1 MIDGCGRTI
10 DYLRISLTPSCDLNC
25 FYCQPESS
33 QCSLAGVLDPDQ
45 IERFV
50 RAAAGLG
57 VTRVRLTGGEPLL
70 RPDLE
75 EIVARIAAVHGIS
88 DISLTTNAQ
97 QLEQRAA
104 ALKQAGLR
112 RINVSLDTLQPERY
126 RRFTGGGDLQRVFA
140 GLRAAEACG
149 LSPIHLNVVAMK
161 GVNDDEIAALAELTM
176 THDWDVRF
184 IELMQIGVTRESGRQ
199 QLLSADQ
206 IWRLLG
212 RPEAAPDSDGAGPAR
227 YYCLPKARGKVGLI
241 SAVSEHFC
249 GDCNRIR
256 LTSNGKLRL
265 CLLAEDELDF
275 WPLLQPSVSP
285 AELSRALQEA
295 VGLKPSEQPHV
306 PRATRRMSEIG
317 G

>member
-25 FYCQPESS
+25 FYCQPESR
-33 QCSLAGVLDPDQ
+33 QCSLDDALSPEQ

-50 RAAAGLG
+50 RAAADLG
-57 VTRVRLTGGEPLL
+57 VSHVRLTGGEPLL

-75 EIVARIAAVHGIS
+75 EIVARIAAVHGIK
-88 DISLTTNAQ
+88 DVSLTTNAQ
-97 QLEQRAA
+97 RLEARAT
-104 ALKQAGLR
+104 ALRRAGLQ

-126 RRFTGGGDLQRVFA
+126 RRFTGGGDLQRVFS
-140 GLRAAEACG
+140 GLRAAEAAG
-149 LSPIHLNVVAMK
+149 IKPIHLNVVAMK
-161 GVNDDEIAALAELTM
+161 GVNDDEIVSLAELTL

-184 IELMQIGVTRESGRQ
+184 IELMQIGVTRESGQQ
-199 QLLSADQ
+199 QLLSAEQ

-212 RPEAAPDSDGAGPAR
+212 KPAPAADSAGAGPAR
-227 YYCLPKARGKVGLI
+227 YYRLPGARGRIGLI

-249 GDCNRIR
+249 GSCNRIR
-256 LTSNGKLRL
+256 LTSHGKLRL
-265 CLLAEDELDF
+265 CLLAEEEIDF
-275 WPLLQPSVSP
+275 WPLLHPSVDS
-285 AELSRALQEA
+285 AELSRALQAA
-295 VGLKPSEQPHV
+295 VALKPLEQPHV

>member
-25 FYCQPESS
+25 FYCQPQSR
-33 QCSLAGVLDPDQ
+33 QCSLADVLSPDQ

-50 RAAAGLG
+50 QAAVALG
-57 VTRVRLTGGEPLL
+57 VRRVRLTGGEPLL

-75 EIVARIAAVHGIS
+75 EIVARIAAVREIS

-97 QLEQRAA
+97 QLEARAA
-104 ALKQAGLR
+104 GLKQAGLQ

-126 RRFTGGGDLQRVFA
+126 RRFTGGGDLQRVFS

-149 LSPIHLNVVAMK
+149 LTPIHLNVVAMK
-161 GVNDDEIAALAELTM
+161 GVNDDEIADLAELTM

-184 IELMQIGVTRESGRQ
+184 IELMQIGVTRENGRQ
-199 QLLSADQ
+199 QLLSAEQ
-206 IWRLLG
+206 IWHLLG
-212 RPEAAPDSDGAGPAR
+212 KPEAVSHSVGAGPAR
-227 YYCLPKARGKVGLI
+227 YYRLPGARGEVGLI

-249 GDCNRIR
+249 GSCNRIR
-256 LTSNGKLRL
+256 LTSSGKLRL
-265 CLLAEDELDF
+265 CLLAEEEIDF

-285 AELSRALQEA
+285 TELSLALQQA
-295 VGLKPSEQPHV
+295 VGQKPLEQPLV